1 VTSAQDSTDTARLE
15 AFSDGVFAI
24 AITLLVLELKVPE
37 IATSGGLWHALVD
50 EWPAFAAYLTSFLVI
65 GIMWVNHH
73 SMFRQIV
80 RIDRPQLFLNL
91 FLLLWAALIPF
102 PTALVARYLDAG
114 THDAHVAAAVYSA
127 NLFLAAI
134 AFSLLWAH
142 AVRHGRLIA
151 APMDPRDE
159 RRALIRFSGGTIVYA
174 LTIGL
179 AFVSAPVTLAV
190 QFLIAAYYAF
200 EQVAPARS
208 RSPRPHGSGHNS
220 GP

>member
-1 VTSAQDSTDTARLE
+1 VTSALDSKDTARLE

-37 IATSGGLWHALVD
+37 LATPGGLWHALVG
-50 EWPAFAAYLTSFLVI
+50 EWPAFAAYLTSFLII

-73 SMFRQIV
+73 SMYRQIV
-80 RIDRPQLFLNL
+80 RVDRPQLFLNL
-91 FLLLWAALIPF
+91 FLLLWTALLPF
-102 PTALVARYLDAG
+102 PTALMARYLDAG

-127 NLFLAAI
+127 NLFLAAV
-134 AFSLLWAH
+134 AFSLTWAH

-151 APMDPRDE
+151 APMDPRAE
-159 RRALIRFSGGTIVYA
+159 RRALIRFSGGTVVYA

-200 EQVAPARS
+200 EQVAPAGS
-208 RSPRPHGSGHNS
+208 RPSRGHNS

>member
-1 VTSAQDSTDTARLE
+1 MTSALDSKDTTRLE

-37 IATSGGLWHALVD
+37 LARPGGLWHALLD
-50 EWPAFAAYLTSFLVI
+50 EWPAFGAYLTSFLII

-80 RIDRPQLFLNL
+80 RVDRPLLFLNL
-91 FLLLWAALIPF
+91 FLLLWTALLPF
-102 PTALVARYLDAG
+102 PTALMARYLDAG

-127 NLFLAAI
+127 NLFLAAV
-134 AFSLLWAH
+134 AFSLVWAH

-159 RRALIRFSGGTIVYA
+159 RRSLIRFSSGTVVYA
-174 LTIGL
+174 LTVGL

-208 RSPRPHGSGHNS
+208 RGPVGSPDPPS
-220 GP
+220 